1 MTVTLFFHVSTFL
14 LWPVAVQPAAHAPLL
29 WTHSFIAV
37 LCVKCPQQMGRIF
50 PPYYASWSK
59 TIAFSLS
66 ENISVRLLSA
76 RCLFSLF
83 FFFYRKSRS
92 MNHMQWHQS
101 PWFVISLRSS
111 TDGLFFL
118 FVFFKLIFGN
128 NGYISCA
135 LHCWCIVLLWWC
147 TAELIV
153 QFQSMVMYSVFFPWR
168 VAFCFTSVTIH
179 AKSWVSLHADTTC
192 GDICNGSI
200 VLRDNFLWHTHC
212 GGLRVCHDQRHI
224 GLELWTVIVWF
235 TRLICFRLLVIQLC
249 VLASYI

>member
-111 TDGLFFL
+111 TDGLFWGCC
-118 FVFFKLIFGN
+118 FFKTHLREQWL
-128 NGYISCA
+128 YIMRSA
-135 LHCWCIVLLWWC
+135 LLMYCPSVMMYCRVYC
-147 TAELIV
+147 TISIDGDV
-153 QFQSMVMYSVFFPWR
+153 QRVFSM
-168 VAFCFTSVTIH
+168 
-179 AKSWVSLHADTTC
+179 TC
-192 GDICNGSI
+192 
-200 VLRDNFLWHTHC
+200 
-212 GGLRVCHDQRHI
+212 
-224 GLELWTVIVWF
+224 
-235 TRLICFRLLVIQLC
+235 RLLFHVCDDPCEIL
-249 VLASYI
+249 S